1 MPRERVLATVTAQVA
16 ELLGPVHAAVDPA
29 RPLVEVGISSLDF
42 VQLAAAVGRDLGVKI
57 PREEL
62 LRVSTLNDLI
72 AAADRAVAAGES

>member
-1 MPRERVLATVTAQVA
+1 MPRERVVATVDAQVA
-16 ELLGPVHAAVDPA
+16 ALLGQAQSAIDPT

-57 PREEL
+57 PRAEL

-72 AAADRAVAAGES
+72 AAADRAVAARES